1 MLAFLIAEG
10 LIGGLL
16 GEVVMGRML
25 SINTNFLLQG
35 LLNLAG
41 FFCGGFVIGLVSRG
55 RRIAEPAVGGF
66 LTMLLIALLTLFVP
80 FRYYG
85 YANSSLFIASC
96 VAALLGGLGAHFGE
110 RITGNSSPLSS
121 GANRELTPQDT
132 RAARKTRKA
141 ARKLR

>member
-16 GEVVMGRML
+16 GELVMGRML

-41 FFCGGFVIGLVSRG
+41 FVVGGFVIGLVSPG
-55 RRIAEPAVGGF
+55 RRIAEPAVAGF
-66 LTMLLIALLTLFVP
+66 ATMLLIALLTLFVP

-85 YANSSLFIASC
+85 YEGSSLLLASAAA
-96 VAALLGGLGAHFGE
+96 AALGAFGAYTGE
-110 RITGNSSPLSS
+110 RITGNAPDL
-121 GANRELTPQDT
+121 GLTP
-132 RAARKTRKA
+132 
-141 ARKLR
+141 